1 MAYSEENR
9 RTYLEAIARS
19 QIEVTIKSVDKN
31 FYGNFSRIL
40 KSKTTF
46 TPEELVTIFNY
57 RVEWGF
63 ASLLNSLASNGKI
76 KWELKDGKYEIDVL
90 DKKRK

>member
-1 MAYSEENR
+1 
-9 RTYLEAIARS
+9 
-19 QIEVTIKSVDKN
+19 
-31 FYGNFSRIL
+31 
-40 KSKTTF
+40 
-46 TPEELVTIFNY
+46 
-57 RVEWGF
+57 VEWGF